1 MLAGA
6 VGLVVS
12 SVLGVLMAYRFSQRP
27 LVATICL
34 LSGIIVPAIM
44 LWIYRQGNR
53 ERGDQKSEVRGQ
65 IA

>member
-12 SVLGVLMAYRFSQRP
+12 SVLGVVMAYRFSQRP

-34 LSGIIVPAIM
+34 LSGIIAPAIM
-44 LWIYRQGNR
+44 LWVYR
-53 ERGDQKSEVRGQ
+53 
-65 IA
+65 